1 MDPTTFLIILA
12 ALTAFITAMASLL
25 NALAQLVRAWRNR
38 S

>member
-1 MDPTTFLIILA
+1 MNPTTCLIILA
-12 ALTAFITAMASLL
+12 ALTAFITAVATLL